1 MSELIGS
8 LISPL
13 TSQGSSLEIHQ
24 ARVRLWGTG
33 KNHTHALPNCR
44 RRISLCIG
52 VRIGRNRSAGA
63 QAVYPPFCTRDF
75 ARRHR
80 APAFAVVYRTQ
91 YLQAVPGQCCTCRW
105 ASHLPWLPHGVPG
118 ALLDLRSHRCLRR
131 RCVLIA
137 TIVRLEAA
145 ANAKPKFARRVER
158 SSRGA
163 RRSVARADVRPTR
176 CREDLHRDGE
186 QAQSIS
192 PSRLHWAA

>member
-1 MSELIGS
+1 LKS
-8 LISPL
+8 
-13 TSQGSSLEIHQ
+13 TKW
-24 ARVRLWGTG
+24 A
-33 KNHTHALPNCR
+33 CDY
-44 RRISLCIG
+44 
-52 VRIGRNRSAGA
+52 GA
-63 QAVYPPFCTRDF
+63 QGRTTPMRFLIVAAASVSALAFASGATAQRAPPFCTRDF

-91 YLQAVPGQCCTCRW
+91 YLQAVPGQCCTCRR

-118 ALLDLRSHRCLRR
+118 ALLDLCSHRCLRR

-145 ANAKPKFARRVER
+145 ANAKPKVARWVER

-176 CREDLHRDGE
+176 CREDLPR
-186 QAQSIS
+186 
-192 PSRLHWAA
+192 W